1 LQQKWN
7 DRYSTEEYI
16 FGTEPNQ
23 FLKDELDKIKPG
35 KILFLAEGEGR
46 NAVYAA
52 KLGWKVDAVDFS
64 SVAMDKALKLA
75 ASNNVTINYQIRD
88 LIEYIPSKDS
98 YDVVGIFYLH
108 IPQELRESVLK
119 KAIDSLTLNG
129 KLILEV
135 FEKEQVNKKTFGPS
149 DPEVLY
155 SLEDIATN
163 CIDLDFQKFAKET
176 LILDEGDG
184 HKGEGIVIRFVGVK
198 VSS

>member
-1 LQQKWN
+1 MQQKWN

-23 FLKDELDKIKPG
+23 FLKDELEKIKPG
-35 KILFLAEGEGR
+35 KILLIAEGEGR

-52 KLGWKVDAVDFS
+52 KSGWQVDAIDFS
-64 SVAMDKALKLA
+64 SVAKEKALKLA
-75 ASNNVTINYQIRD
+75 AKNKVSINYEIHD
-88 LIEYIPSKDS
+88 LAEYTPPKNL
-98 YDVVGIFYLH
+98 YDVIGIFYLH
-108 IPQELRESVLK
+108 IPIELREDVLR
-119 KAIDSLTLNG
+119 KAIDALTLSG

-155 SLEDIATN
+155 SLEDIAVN
-163 CIDLDFQKFAKET
+163 CIDLDFEKFTKEAVF
-176 LILDEGDG
+176 LDEGDG

-198 VSS
+198 TF